1 MILDT
6 TYFLD
11 LKRQD
16 PAAFEKGV
24 ELRESAVPV
33 RVPTHVFFELMYGV
47 GAAQGEEE
55 RRRVENVLMG
65 YPPAS
70 ADERVG
76 RLAGRLLG
84 RLEAES
90 RAAGE
95 SSGGDIG
102 DAYVAA
108 TARLHDEPVLTRN
121 VEDLEA
127 LGAEVETY

>member
-16 PAAFEKGV
+16 PAAFEKGL
-24 ELRESAVPV
+24 ELRDSSVPI
-33 RVPTHVFFELMYGV
+33 RVPTHVFFELLYGV
-47 GAAQGEEE
+47 GVTQGKEEQ
-55 RRRVENVLMG
+55 RRVENVLMG
-65 YPPAS
+65 YPPAA

-84 RLEAES
+84 RLEADAKAS
-90 RAAGE
+90 GE
-95 SSGGDIG
+95 SSGADIG

-108 TARLHDEPVLTRN
+108 TARLLDERVLTRN
-121 VEDLEA
+121 VDDFEA
-127 LGAEVETY
+127 LGVEVETY